1 MSSST
6 FSHWTTVEHIICYLK
21 EAFGRGILYKKHE
34 HQFSVF

>member
-6 FSHWTTVEHIICYLK
+6 VSHWTAVEHIICYLK
-21 EAFGRGILYKKHE
+21 EASGRGILYKTHG